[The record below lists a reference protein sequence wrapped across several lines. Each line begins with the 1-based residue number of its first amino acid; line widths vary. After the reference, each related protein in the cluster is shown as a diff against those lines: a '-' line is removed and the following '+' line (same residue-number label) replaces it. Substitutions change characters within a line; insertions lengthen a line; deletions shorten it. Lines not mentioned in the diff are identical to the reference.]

1 MYIGRVKNFLKIKD
15 AEIDIHK
22 FTGVFAKNGGGKSSL
37 KRCLGA
43 VACGEV
49 LPIDDVL
56 KKDARDF
63 VNDKAKKSEV
73 TLIGKEGQS
82 TISWPACKIK
92 TTDVPVVSSAYAV
105 GLRPYNTINKKH
117 LPNILSEYM
126 EVVPTEKAL
135 KKALDKIK
143 MSKESIDRV
152 WEQLDTLGWDTV
164 TKNVEQKGRGLK
176 GQWKEV
182 TRESYGSA
190 KAVNWIPENYSSEM
204 EAQSEEYFQAKYT
217 EANEFLESAL
227 QSEAVSNNDQ
237 DALKLKAEEAPIYTN
252 KLQEIQKE
260 GKEVKAKIAELVD
273 KRDKLPQPTTTA
285 NAKCPHCEKG
295 VILSGSHAHYNIVAP
310 EDISDE
316 ENKKRQ
322 DDINDLNKEIEI
334 LAKKRESLRMNF
346 ENAKYLYG
354 ESKKALETL
363 NNMSDDKSP
372 ESDINKAR
380 TDLST
385 AKEDLESFQRKQRAD
400 KLQKQIT
407 INKNTLDIIG
417 PEGLRKE
424 SLSDAIDSL
433 NKMFAEIIPE
443 WNITVDSDL
452 CIEKDQFPFHLLS
465 KSHQMQ
471 CIIMF
476 QLALAKLDNS
486 DLIIVDEVD
495 IFDNEQKTLL
505 LKALRKFKAHCI
517 ICATVNNK
525 EKAPNFSKMG
535 IGKSYWV
542 EDGEI
547 SDIK

>member
-1 MYIGRVKNFLKIKD
+1 MLIGRIKNFLKIKE
-15 AEIDIHK
+15 AEIDIHQ
-22 FTGVFAKNGGGKSSL
+22 FTGIFGKNG
-37 KRCLGA
+37 
-43 VACGEV
+43 ACGEV
-49 LPIDDVL
+49 LPIDNVL

-82 TISWPACKIK
+82 MISWPSCKIK
-92 TTDVPVVSSAYAV
+92 TTDIPVVSSAYAV
-105 GLRPYNTINKKH
+105 GLMPYNTINKKD

-126 EVVPTEKAL
+126 SVMPTEDAL
-135 KKALDKIK
+135 KKALSKIK
-143 MSKESIDRV
+143 MSPESIDRV
-152 WEQLDTLGWDTV
+152 WEQLEVLGWDTV
-164 TKNVEQKGRGLK
+164 TKNVEQKGKGLK

-227 QSEAVSNNDQ
+227 ASEAVSNSDQ
-237 DALKLKAEEAPIYTN
+237 NALKLKAEEIPVYEK
-252 KLQEIQKE
+252 KLQEIKSK
-260 GKEVKAKIAELVD
+260 GKEVKAAIAGLIAE
-273 KRDKLPQPTTTA
+273 RDKLPQPTTTA
-285 NAKCPHCEKG
+285 NAVCPHCNKG

-310 EDISDE
+310 EYISDE
-316 ENKKRQ
+316 ENKARQ
-322 DDINDLNKEIEI
+322 DSIDELNNEIST
-334 LAKKRESLRMNF
+334 LAQNREALKSNF
-346 ENAKYLYG
+346 NNTKYLYD
-354 ESKKALETL
+354 EAKKALETL
-363 NNMSDDKSP
+363 NNISDDKSS
-372 ESDINKAR
+372 EADINKAR
-380 TDLST
+380 TALTT

-407 INKNTLDIIG
+407 INKSTLDIIG

-424 SLSDAIDSL
+424 SLGDAIESL
-433 NKMFAEIIPE
+433 NNMFAEIIPE

-495 IFDNEQKTLL
+495 IFDNEQKSLL
-505 LKALRKFKAHCI
+505 LKALKKFKAHVI
-517 ICATVNNK
+517 ICATVNKK
-525 EKAPNFSKMG
+525 EKAPNFSKSG

-542 EDGEI
+542 EDGEV